1 MILGAS
7 YSQIPLMRA
16 ARRLGFTV
24 IAASIPGNYLGFGEA
39 DEIAY
44 VDITDPEAVY
54 EAAREREI
62 SGIATCCMDV
72 GTRSLAMCVKK
83 WGFRGP
89 ATGEPAPA
97 RTNPCRKRPTRRRG

>member
-1 MILGAS
+1 MKDSKNRKKIMILGAS

-72 GTRSLAMCVKK
+72 GT
-83 WGFRGP
+83 
-89 ATGEPAPA
+89 
-97 RTNPCRKRPTRRRG
+97 CRKRPTRRRG